1 MRRIALI
8 AAIITGMTVH
18 PQPKYEVITYEEYQ
32 TRYEA
37 TGGPETR
44 ETHEVDL
51 SLDRD
56 TKKPTA
62 DHREPETYTVTAYCS
77 CSKCCGEWSDGFT
90 STGDLAHEGVTI
102 AVDPE
107 EIPLGTRVWIDGIGE
122 RVAQDIGGAI
132 KGKRIDIFFY
142 NHQAALNFG
151 VQYLEVSIIQ

>member
-1 MRRIALI
+1 MKRIALI
-8 AAIITGMTVH
+8 AAIITGLTVH
-18 PQPKYEVITYEEYQ
+18 PQPKYEVA
-32 TRYEA
+32 RYEA

-56 TKKPTA
+56 IKKPTA
-62 DHREPETYTVTAYCS
+62 DHREPETYTITAYCP
-77 CSKCCGEWSDGFT
+77 CSKCCGEWADGFT
-90 STGDLAHEGVTI
+90 ATGDLAHEGVTI

-107 EIPLGTRVWIDGIGE
+107 EIPLGTRVWIEGIGE

-151 VQYLEVSIIQ
+151 KQELEITIIEEVGK